1 MCIRR
6 NDVVYM
12 SVRRHLYVMGLLDKS
27 TQLKERN
34 LSIDKTDNKLF
45 MQYLFQKRQLHRIEF
60 SGARE
65 KAQVG
70 GS

>member
-1 MCIRR
+1 MTTKFIS
-6 NDVVYM
+6 D
-12 SVRRHLYVMGLLDKS
+12 MGPKS
-27 TQLKERN
+27 GLIAPRP

-45 MQYLFQKRQLHRIEF
+45 MQYLLQKRQLHRIEF